1 MSLVKKEARLSGML
15 LARKGSALPAHTDHR
30 LTVQAVEPVES
41 KQELEQ
47 ANKERAKH
55 EDIVPAESDSGML
68 VEAVKEINNVTKR
81 QYNKVVGD
89 TVEAPVSK
97 VEAKKSRLNVDV
109 EPETEAVV
117 NVNNV
122 EVRKASPVIK
132 DDVKPTKNVK
142 LDTKRI
148 AMTLRMEHA
157 DHLKLR
163 LYAAHSRKSCQEII
177 SEALDMYLSEDEK
190 VCGLS
195 DCNCLANK
203 KN

>member
-30 LTVQAVEPVES
+30 LTVHAVEPVQN
-41 KQELEQ
+41 KKDLQKVG
-47 ANKERAKH
+47 KER
-55 EDIVPAESDSGML
+55 ENRSDIVPAETDTGML

-81 QYNKVVGD
+81 QYNEIIDEIEQVP
-89 TVEAPVSK
+89 EPK
-97 VEAKKSRLNVDV
+97 VEAKIEPALETKIATPIIGADV
-109 EPETEAVV
+109 T
-117 NVNNV
+117 
-122 EVRKASPVIK
+122 
-132 DDVKPTKNVK
+132 PTKNVK
-142 LDTKRI
+142 PGTKRI
-148 AMTLRMEHA
+148 AMTLRMEQA

-177 SEALDMYLSEDEK
+177 SEALGMFLSKDEK

-203 KN
+203 